1 MPTPT
6 TDPHPVSAPD
16 QGVPGDWLF
25 EHAPLPQTCAVVT
38 PDGALS
44 QWRGNVAWHRLF
56 EGAAPWVDPAVHAE
70 FVHRL
75 IALGGQGAEG
85 VEPLRREMALTD
97 RQGRERQML
106 VKAHLLPV
114 NGQTLLLAGY
124 LDITKQRAAVMASI
138 GEYREMVD
146 SANDTILLV
155 EHNRIIECNPAA
167 EQLFG
172 RSRAELIGQHPG
184 DLSPP
189 FQEGGIA
196 SMELAQQRIADA
208 LSGVRRRFLWRHL
221 RPDGSEF
228 TAEVMLNPAHSLL
241 DDKGVPRQGRFVSI
255 MRDATERLQA
265 EQALKDSAER
275 FQRLFELAPV
285 PLALLEPRGRVLAVN
300 RQWTQ
305 LLGYT
310 LDEVPDIPTWV
321 ALAYP
326 DLAYRNMALALWD
339 QALTA
344 VMEEGR
350 EMQPTEVQV
359 RSKDGQTRSVLVG
372 GAMVGK
378 ELMTSFVDVTPQR
391 RAQAELEALNATLES
406 RVQERTQALQ
416 SAVDHLQRTQEE
428 LVRSEKLAGLGS
440 LVAGVAHEL
449 NTPIGN
455 AVMVSSTLRDLQQ
468 QFEESVAQGLK
479 RSALQQFQAHWR
491 EATEVIERNLQRAA
505 ELIASFKQVA
515 VDQSSYQR
523 RPFELREVLHE
534 LHLTLSPTL
543 RRSQVELIDLAP
555 AGLRMDSYPGPLTQV
570 LMNLVNNAVV
580 HAFEQRERLR
590 EVRITAEALPD
601 QRVRLTVAD
610 NGCGVDPAH
619 LSRLFDPFFTTKLGR
634 GGSGLGLHIVYTLVT
649 GLLGGTVQVSSQ
661 PGQGCTVTLDL
672 PCEAPHAAAPSHNM
686 VQHG

>member
-1 MPTPT
+1 MSTPSP
-6 TDPHPVSAPD
+6 DPHPVPAPD
-16 QGVPGDWLF
+16 EVTPGDWLF
-25 EHAPLPQTCAVVT
+25 EHAPLPQTCARVA
-38 PDGALS
+38 PDGSLS
-44 QWRGNVAWHRLF
+44 AWRGNVAWHHLF
-56 EGAAPWVDPAVHAE
+56 ASASPWLEPWVHAG
-70 FVHRL
+70 FVQNL
-75 IALGGQGAEG
+75 ISQGPSEGTMAEPQ
-85 VEPLRREMALTD
+85 VLEMALTD
-97 RQGRERQML
+97 RAGRVRQML
-106 VKAHLLPV
+106 VAGRVLRIA
-114 NGQTLLLAGY
+114 GQMQLLASY
-124 LDITKQRAAVMASI
+124 QDVTAQRAAAQASI
-138 GEYREMVD
+138 GEYREMVE

-167 EQLFG
+167 TLLFG
-172 RSRAELIGQHPG
+172 RSRADLIGQHPG
-184 DLSPP
+184 DLSPAC
-189 FQEGGIA
+189 QEGGIP
-196 SMELAQQRIADA
+196 SMELAQRRIADA

-228 TAEVMLNPAHSLL
+228 TAEVVLNPAHNLT
-241 DDKGVPRQGRFVSI
+241 DDRGQPHQGRFVSI
-255 MRDATERLQA
+255 MRDVTERLQA

-310 LDEVPDIPTWV
+310 LDEVPDIPSWV

-326 DLAYRNMALALWD
+326 DEAYRAMALSLWE
-339 QALTA
+339 QALGA
-344 VMEEGR
+344 VMDDGR

-359 RSKDGQTRSVLVG
+359 RCKDGQMRNVLVG

-378 ELMTSFVDVTPQR
+378 ELMTSFVDVTLQR
-391 RAQAELEALNATLES
+391 RAQAELEALNASLET

-416 SAVDHLQRTQEE
+416 SAIDDLRRTQEE
-428 LVRSEKLAGLGS
+428 LVRSEKLAGLGA

-468 QFEESVAQGLK
+468 EFDNSVAQGLR
-479 RSALQQFQAHWR
+479 RSALQQFQSHWR
-491 EATEVIERNLQRAA
+491 EATEVIERNLLRAA

-523 RPFELREVLHE
+523 RPFELGEVLHE

-543 RRSQVELIDLAP
+543 RRSQVELLDEAP
-555 AGLRMDSYPGPLTQV
+555 PGLRMDSYPGPLTQV

-580 HAFEQRERLR
+580 HAFEGWPHPHQ
-590 EVRITAEALPD
+590 VRIRAEALTA
-601 QRVRLTVAD
+601 QRVRLTVTD
-610 NGCGVDPAH
+610 NGCGIEPAH

-661 PGQGCTVTLDL
+661 SGQGCTVTLDL
-672 PCEAPHAAAPSHNM
+672 PCEAPHAASPSNM

>member
-6 TDPHPVSAPD
+6 TDPHPVSAPEM
-16 QGVPGDWLF
+16 VAPGDWLF

-44 QWRGNVAWHRLF
+44 QWRGNAAWRRVF
-56 EGAAPWVDPAVHAE
+56 EGATPWVDPAVHAE

-75 IALGGQGAEG
+75 IARSGQEADG
-85 VEPLRREMALTD
+85 VEPLMREMALTD

-106 VKAHLLPV
+106 VKAHLWTM
-114 NGQTLLLAGY
+114 NGQTMLLSGY
-124 LDITKQRAAVMASI
+124 LDITRQRAAVMASI

-172 RSRAELIGQHPG
+172 RSRADLIGQHPG

-189 FQEGGIA
+189 LQEGGIA
-196 SMELAQQRIADA
+196 SMALAQQRMAEA

-228 TAEVMLNPAHSLL
+228 TAEVVLNPAHTVVQENGRPQH
-241 DDKGVPRQGRFVSI
+241 DRFVSV
-255 MRDATERLQA
+255 MRDVTDRLQA

-275 FQRLFELAPV
+275 FRRLFELAPV

-326 DLAYRNMALALWD
+326 DEAYRNMALALWD

-344 VMEEGR
+344 VMDEGR

-359 RSKDGQTRSVLVG
+359 RSKDGQMRSVLVG

-378 ELMTSFVDVTPQR
+378 ELMSSFVDVTPQR

-428 LVRSEKLAGLGS
+428 LVRAEKLAGLGS

-455 AVMVSSTLRDLQQ
+455 AVMVSSTLHDLQQ
-468 QFEESVAQGLK
+468 QFEDSVAQGLK
-479 RSALQQFQAHWR
+479 RSTLQQFQAHWR

-555 AGLRMDSYPGPLTQV
+555 AGLHMDSYPGPLTQV

-580 HAFEQRERLR
+580 HAFDQREHLR

-601 QRVRLTVAD
+601 RRVRLTVAD

-649 GLLGGTVQVSSQ
+649 GLLGGSVQVSSP

-672 PCEAPHAAAPSHNM
+672 PCEAPHTAASSDNM

>member
-6 TDPHPVSAPD
+6 TDLHPVSAPD

-75 IALGGQGAEG
+75 IARSGQGAEG

-114 NGQTLLLAGY
+114 DGQTMLLAGY

-241 DDKGVPRQGRFVSI
+241 DDKGLPRQGRFVSI

-285 PLALLEPRGRVLAVN
+285 PLAWLIAVRVGVHWLTTALPLVLATPLLAQLLYLPGELLPVLLVSLLLGTPLLSLLGAVVAALTVGIRRSGMLLALLALPLFLPVLVFGAGSVMAAAQGLPWAGALLLSAGAWSLARRQLPASALLHEHREMLRLEWRNVALTPVAYAETPYRPSVFERLGRASAQTDVSFACAAARRFSGPAYSSSYFLPQADGLGLEVLDMCLPVLAGGQRHALLLAVARQVVDREVDELLADHREHDLPVAQAPLQATALELLHRLGRQFPVAAEGLDLHHQRARGRF
-300 RQWTQ
+300 RR
-305 LLGYT
+305 GYCR
-310 LDEVPDIPTWV
+310 LF
-321 ALAYP
+321 L
-326 DLAYRNMALALWD
+326 
-339 QALTA
+339 
-344 VMEEGR
+344 
-350 EMQPTEVQV
+350 
-359 RSKDGQTRSVLVG
+359 
-372 GAMVGK
+372 
-378 ELMTSFVDVTPQR
+378 R
-391 RAQAELEALNATLES
+391 R
-406 RVQERTQALQ
+406 RRH
-416 SAVDHLQRTQEE
+416 DHT
-428 LVRSEKLAGLGS
+428 
-440 LVAGVAHEL
+440 H
-449 NTPIGN
+449 
-455 AVMVSSTLRDLQQ
+455 LQQ
-468 QFEESVAQGLK
+468 QAHHPVPHVFPLEAPPGAH
-479 RSALQQFQAHWR
+479 ALFQR
-491 EATEVIERNLQRAA
+491 TPSGRAIGA
-505 ELIASFKQVA
+505 LAARPGAS
-515 VDQSSYQR
+515 
-523 RPFELREVLHE
+523 
-534 LHLTLSPTL
+534 
-543 RRSQVELIDLAP
+543 
-555 AGLRMDSYPGPLTQV
+555 
-570 LMNLVNNAVV
+570 
-580 HAFEQRERLR
+580 
-590 EVRITAEALPD
+590 
-601 QRVRLTVAD
+601 
-610 NGCGVDPAH
+610 
-619 LSRLFDPFFTTKLGR
+619 GR
-634 GGSGLGLHIVYTLVT
+634 G
-649 GLLGGTVQVSSQ
+649 
-661 PGQGCTVTLDL
+661 
-672 PCEAPHAAAPSHNM
+672 ARMRA
-686 VQHG
+686 

>member
-75 IALGGQGAEG
+75 IARSGQGAEG
-85 VEPLRREMALTD
+85 VESLRREMALTD

-196 SMELAQQRIADA
+196 SMELAQQRMADA
-208 LSGVRRRFLWRHL
+208 LSEVRRRFLWRHL

-241 DDKGVPRQGRFVSI
+241 DDKGLPRQGRFVSI

-359 RSKDGQTRSVLVG
+359 RSKDGQMRSVLAVHVPIAG
-372 GAMVGK
+372 LSLLPLLFGLPLLFMPVHIAFL
-378 ELMTSFVDVTPQR
+378 ELIIDPVCSVVFEAEPEEADVMR
-391 RAQAELEALNATLES
+391 RPPRRPGSPLLGRDL
-406 RVQERTQALQ
+406 L
-416 SAVDHLQRTQEE
+416 
-428 LVRSEKLAGLGS
+428 LGS
-440 LVAGVAHEL
+440 LV
-449 NTPIGN
+449 
-455 AVMVSSTLRDLQQ
+455 
-468 QFEESVAQGLK
+468 QGLLVMGLIGGFYVWLLSAGTVDAAARTAAFVALVGSNLALIVSN
-479 RSALQQFQAHWR
+479 RSLDNRLLASLRRPNRALWVMLGVTTALLTLVLAWPVLRALFQFQPL
-491 EATEVIERNLQRAA
+491 TGGQAA
-505 ELIASFKQVA
+505 QAAAVA
-515 VDQSSYQR
+515 LGALALLEGRKALAR
-523 RPFELREVLHE
+523 RPQF
-534 LHLTLSPTL
+534 
-543 RRSQVELIDLAP
+543 
-555 AGLRMDSYPGPLTQV
+555 GG
-570 LMNLVNNAVV
+570 
-580 HAFEQRERLR
+580 
-590 EVRITAEALPD
+590 
-601 QRVRLTVAD
+601 
-610 NGCGVDPAH
+610 
-619 LSRLFDPFFTTKLGR
+619 GR
-634 GGSGLGLHIVYTLVT
+634 
-649 GLLGGTVQVSSQ
+649 
-661 PGQGCTVTLDL
+661 
-672 PCEAPHAAAPSHNM
+672 
-686 VQHG
+686 